1 MNSQWEK
8 LVTPKRSRQQII
20 NYFCRRWR
28 LIFQRYF
35 CSRCSRCTELSL
47 SLSCLLSLSSSFYS
61 FVLFYR
67 HLLYCILKPFS
78 LFGRYFRVYVYGKIN
93 DMIKPFLLCTHNAP
107 ICYSFHFMY
116 VSLYKIEWR
125 RLLLR
130 LEFVFEWHC
139 ILFDFF
145 SSFSIF
151 FSLVFSHSHFLLLS
165 FSPHQRVN
173 WMFVSQWKK
182 NQFNIQFILIHVWF
196 VFVTHFLNI
205 YAHFMMLCATPFRA
219 HCSFSMMQW
228 LIARSLTR
236 INSLHVLFR
245 PFYHF
250 ISIIITSCA

>member
-1 MNSQWEK
+1 MTWSN
-8 LVTPKRSRQQII
+8 
-20 NYFCRRWR
+20 
-28 LIFQRYF
+28 
-35 CSRCSRCTELSL
+35 
-47 SLSCLLSLSSSFYS
+47 
-61 FVLFYR
+61 LFYCVR
-67 HLLYCILKPFS
+67 TMRLYVIHF
-78 LFGRYFRVYVYGKIN
+78 I
-93 DMIKPFLLCTHNAP
+93 LCTFLSIRLNDVGYCCALN
-107 ICYSFHFMY
+107 SFLNGIAY
-116 VSLYKIEWR
+116 YLT
-125 RLLLR
+125 
-130 LEFVFEWHC
+130 
-139 ILFDFF
+139 FF

-151 FSLVFSHSHFLLLS
+151 FSLIFSHSHFLLLS